1 MQRDELDIAV
11 DWAALE
17 GWNPGLHDAEAFY
30 AADPEGFFVGLLDGE
45 PIASISAVAYED
57 GFAFIGFYIVKPE
70 HRGHGYGL
78 RIWEP
83 AMDRVRDRNVGL
95 DGVLAQQANYARSG
109 FTLAYRN
116 VRYEGRA
123 EASDREDGTVDLAEV
138 DLNAVL
144 TYDRRH
150 FPSRRE
156 SFLLAWLNLPDSVA
170 LGIERDGKLAGYG
183 VLRPCRSGFKV
194 GPLFADDEAAA
205 EALFTTLSSR
215 AEAGAPIYLDV
226 PEVNGAAVRLT
237 QRHAMMPVFETAR
250 MYTGAPP
257 EITLA
262 EVYGVTT
269 LELG

>member
-1 MQRDELDIAV
+1 MHRDELDLAV
-11 DWAALE
+11 EWAALE
-17 GWNPGLHDAEAFY
+17 GWNPGLHDADAFY
-30 AADPEGFFVGLLDGE
+30 AADPDGFFVGLLDGE

-70 HRGHGYGL
+70 HRGRGYGL
-78 RIWEP
+78 RIWEHG
-83 AMDRVRDRNVGL
+83 MDRVRDRNIGL
-95 DGVLAQQANYARSG
+95 DGVPAQQANYARSG
-109 FTLAYRN
+109 FTLAYRH

-123 EASDREDGTVDLAEV
+123 EPSAAADGIVDLADV
-138 DLNAVL
+138 DLNVVL

-150 FPSRRE
+150 FPSRRA

-170 LGIERDGKLAGYG
+170 LGLRRDGELAGYG
-183 VLRPCRSGFKV
+183 VIRRCRSGFKV

-215 AEAGAPIYLDV
+215 ADPGAPVYLDV
-226 PEVNGAAVRLT
+226 PEVNAAAVRLT
-237 QRHAMMPVFETAR
+237 QRHAMTPVFETAR

-257 EITLA
+257 EMALD
-262 EVYGVTT
+262 EVFGVTT